1 MPPSPSQKQDSFT
14 AALEASTK
22 EMAEMTKFVPPLSL
36 SQRLVIESG
45 AKVVK
50 DAVAERLKNDK
61 SLTLGPLSST
71 AALVVSTTFY

>member
-1 MPPSPSQKQDSFT
+1 
-14 AALEASTK
+14 
-22 EMAEMTKFVPPLSL
+22 MTKFVPPLSL